1 MRTQK
6 NNIILYKIYRY
17 IHSIFIKII
26 EEIIH
31 KELKVEKHIQ
41 GKVKNSFSK
50 AKKKVQHTCTRLDIK
65 ILVQVSVQSETQSF
79 KGCSIIFHSFRNNKD
94 FNRRHILAD

>member
-31 KELKVEKHIQ
+31 KE
-41 GKVKNSFSK
+41 VKIEE
-50 AKKKVQHTCTRLDIK
+50 LIK
-65 ILVQVSVQSETQSF
+65 RIFILE
-79 KGCSIIFHSFRNNKD
+79 
-94 FNRRHILAD
+94 